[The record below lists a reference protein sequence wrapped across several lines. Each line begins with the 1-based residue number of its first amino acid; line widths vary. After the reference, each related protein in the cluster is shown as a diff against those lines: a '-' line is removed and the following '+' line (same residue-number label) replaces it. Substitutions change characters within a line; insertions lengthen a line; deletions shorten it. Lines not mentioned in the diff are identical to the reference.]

1 MSILSFWS
9 TELRHHHRSGFSLFL
24 WYPVTNPFVL
34 VNAFLA
40 LGEHPISL
48 APSWPWAFRC
58 DWPLDSLAQSLRL
71 FLGQNVRN
79 WNQRS
84 KFSKILGRTSDDF
97 GLRDSH
103 LQLSLR
109 TNWIHMDPWSV
120 QGIGLVSGD
129 GQWMVLPKDLAVE
142 QFQGSVHL
150 VALANLDSPI
160 ARISSAVLDPI
171 PTWDWFQTPVYI
183 LSIFG
188 SNSSGSV
195 NICRH
200 FRYA

>member
-1 MSILSFWS
+1 
-9 TELRHHHRSGFSLFL
+9 
-24 WYPVTNPFVL
+24 
-34 VNAFLA
+34 
-40 LGEHPISL
+40 
-48 APSWPWAFRC
+48 
-58 DWPLDSLAQSLRL
+58 
-71 FLGQNVRN
+71 
-79 WNQRS
+79 
-84 KFSKILGRTSDDF
+84 
-97 GLRDSH
+97 
-103 LQLSLR
+103 
-109 TNWIHMDPWSV
+109 MDPWSV